1 MVTDVYYL
9 GEVLDRKYKLLR
21 VSYSIFMV
29 GLILTALS
37 FAIVLAYKM

>member
-1 MVTDVYYL
+1 VYYL

-37 FAIVLAYKM
+37 FGIVLAYKM